1 MKETEMQFKY
11 FACVVDG
18 EYAGALGVAYS
29 MPALIAGMESN
40 PTIIPISEEQQ
51 KTLYLG
57 MIWDGTDFVPALE
70 DWEQ

>member
-1 MKETEMQFKY
+1 MKEPEMQFRY

-18 EYAGALGVAYS
+18 EFAGTLGVGLS

-40 PTIIPISEEQQ
+40 PTIIPISKEQER
-51 KTLYLG
+51 TLHLG
-57 MIWDGTDFVPALE
+57 MIWNGTDFVSALE

>member
-1 MKETEMQFKY
+1 MKEPEMQFRY

-18 EYAGALGVAYS
+18 EFAGTLGVGSS

-40 PTIIPISEEQQ
+40 PTIIPINEEQA
-51 KTLYLG
+51 KTLNLG
-57 MIWDGTDFVPALE
+57 MIWNGTDFVPALE

>member
-1 MKETEMQFKY
+1 MKEPEMQFRY

-18 EYAGALGVAYS
+18 EFAGTLGVGSS

-40 PTIIPISEEQQ
+40 PTIIPISKEQE
-51 KTLYLG
+51 KTLHLG
-57 MIWDGTDFVPALE
+57 MIWNGTEFVSALE

>member
-18 EYAGALGVAYS
+18 EYAGTLGVAYS
-29 MPALIAGMESN
+29 MSALIAGMESN
-40 PTIIPISEEQQ
+40 PTIIPISKEQQ
-51 KTLYLG
+51 KTLHLG
-57 MIWDGTDFVPALE
+57 MVWNGTEFVAGLE

>member
-1 MKETEMQFKY
+1 MQFRY

-18 EYAGALGVAYS
+18 EFAGTLGVAYS
-29 MPALIAGMESN
+29 MPALIAGMESS
-40 PTIIPISEEQQ
+40 PTIIPINEEQAR
-51 KTLYLG
+51 TLNLG

>member
-18 EYAGALGVAYS
+18 EYAGTLGVAYS
-29 MPALIAGMESN
+29 MSALIAGMESN
-40 PTIIPISEEQQ
+40 PTIIPINEEQQ
-51 KTLYLG
+51 KTLHLG
-57 MIWDGTDFVPALE
+57 MVWNGTEFVAGLE

>member
-1 MKETEMQFKY
+1 MQFKY

-18 EYAGALGVAYS
+18 EYAGTLGVAYS

-40 PTIIPISEEQQ
+40 PTIIPINEEQQ
-51 KTLYLG
+51 KTLHLG
-57 MIWDGTDFVPALE
+57 MVWNGTEFVPGLE

>member
-18 EYAGALGVAYS
+18 EYAGTLGVAYS

-40 PTIIPISEEQQ
+40 PTIIPINEEQQ
-51 KTLYLG
+51 KTLHLG
-57 MIWDGTDFVPALE
+57 MVWNGTEFVPGLE